1 MTDIEIRLAQEE
13 DDEELRRILRESPM
27 TGDISLSF
35 EREPDYFI
43 GAQVTAPENQIIVAK
58 DLDSM
63 KIVGMGSRSLRPL
76 YANAEVQTIGYLSQV
91 RIDPNYRAMRKGLVK
106 AFEYLHDLH
115 RDDASSFYFTSVFE
129 DNLPARRL
137 FTRGLPGLPKL
148 FEYARMHT
156 LAIYSRR
163 KKREIKPDSSFRII
177 RGSEPYRQAILDC
190 LHRNHARYQLSPYWD
205 KDLIFNDVHTPGLT
219 PEDFFIALQDEQ
231 VIGCLALWDQ
241 GKFKQTVV
249 RGYSRWLGNFRRI
262 FNFVSG
268 VVGLPVLPPV
278 NSKISYAYASL
289 LAVDHDSLEVY
300 QALLR
305 NLYNHAVEKG
315 YKYFMLGLCD
325 DHPFLAY
332 TTSKYAHVDYRSL
345 IYLVT
350 WDLDSDPRALL
361 DDRLP
366 APEIAIL

>member
-1 MTDIEIRLAQEE
+1 MTDIEIRLAEPE

-27 TGDISLSF
+27 AGDISLSF

-58 DLDSM
+58 DLESM
-63 KIVGMGSRSLRPL
+63 KIVGTGSRSLRPL
-76 YANAEVQTIGYLSQV
+76 YVNAEVQTIGYLSQV

-115 RDDASSFYFTSVFE
+115 RDGASPFYFTSIFE

-163 KKREIKPDSSFRII
+163 KKREVQPDQSFKVA
-177 RGSEPYRQAILDC
+177 RGSERYREAILDC
-190 LHRNHARYQLSPYWD
+190 LQRNHARYHFAPYWRE
-205 KDLIFNDVHTPGLT
+205 DLIFNRVNTPGLS
-219 PEDFFIALQDEQ
+219 PEEFFIALHGEQ

-249 RGYSRWLGNFRRI
+249 RGYSKRVGYFRRI
-262 FNFVSG
+262 LNIVSG

-278 NSKISYAYASL
+278 NSKVKHAYACL

-305 NLYNHAVEKG
+305 SLYNHAVEGG
-315 YKYFMLGLCD
+315 YSYFMLGLCD

-332 TTSKYAHVDYRSL
+332 TASKYAHIDYRSL